1 MDNNNE
7 HKPEKKPA
15 PSSPKKKKVSKKV
28 IRQRQLCALAIIA
41 LVILIIIILIAK
53 GCSNSG
59 TGEGEPNEPNV
70 TTTAPAETEPAP
82 ETTPPETLPPETTTV
97 NPLVANVQLDKRELF
112 VTVGDE
118 SSSIYARILN
128 YPDENTGEANEVWR
142 SMDESIA
149 TVNSWGAVTGVAE
162 GETFI
167 ILSFDNHPE
176 VEIEIKVHVAS
187 GGAMATVEAYPEV
200 TAPAEDAYEPAV
212 DTPTTPVYGYTDGLA
227 DSGTF

>member
-7 HKPEKKPA
+7 HKKPA
-15 PSSPKKKKVSKKV
+15 PKRKKVSKKV

-41 LVILIIIILIAK
+41 LIVLIIFILIAK
-53 GCSNSG
+53 SCSNIG
-59 TGEGEPNEPNV
+59 TGEDESSEPAV
-70 TTTAPAETEPAP
+70 TTTTDVAEVT
-82 ETTPPETLPPETTTV
+82 TLPPETTIMTTTTV
-97 NPLVANVQLDKRELF
+97 NPLAASVQLDKRELF

-118 SSSIYARILN
+118 TSSIYARILS
-128 YPDENTGEANEVWR
+128 YPDENTGEVNEVWK

-149 TVNSWGAVTGVAE
+149 TVNSWGAVTGVSE

-187 GGAMATVEAYPEV
+187 GGAVTAVESYPEV
-200 TAPAEDAYEPAV
+200 TVAGGIAEPAP
-212 DTPTTPVYGYTDGLA
+212 DTPTTPVYGYTDGL
-227 DSGTF
+227 DDGNTF